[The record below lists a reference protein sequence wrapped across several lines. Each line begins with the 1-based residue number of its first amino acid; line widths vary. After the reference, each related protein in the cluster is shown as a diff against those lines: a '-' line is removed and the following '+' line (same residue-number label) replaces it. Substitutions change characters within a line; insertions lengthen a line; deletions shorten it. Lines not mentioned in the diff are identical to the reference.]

1 MPELISN
8 TTLMTSLSCA
18 ALNPGLRSILVLDAP
33 YPGLQHLADILAQL
47 LQAISDLP
55 VKQHQFGTL
64 TTDDDVW
71 GSLYLPSYYG
81 ERAIHRLFSAER
93 NAQELQMITIADL
106 TTLSLVAARAVTTLV
121 GAEVVHLERNGI
133 SSCWH
138 PQQCWLAGCASE
150 AIGRL
155 SPHMLDRFALR
166 LSWQELVPPDP
177 ADDASAIAHLL
188 TQVSTEAIEI
198 SNTLAPSYLEQIKQ
212 AAQRQVEIP
221 GSALAHILDYLPAQN
236 YYPRREITLAR
247 FAVTLARLSGD
258 VALNASH
265 IDKAARMFGFTR
277 KQELPQ
283 LDVKPGE
290 VPAFPDENTEAE
302 PAQPDPTPKTPSS
315 ELLAEVAQPTTV
327 QLPEAIHT
335 SVIDSGTICRQPY
348 PEDDAPLEREEY
360 TLKLPPTRYAPSRS
374 AHGIII
380 GTDESD
386 RLYDLAIVSTILAAA
401 RFQKVRQDWYQR
413 KHQHPYPGLL
423 IERMDLRR
431 YRRSLPTEQVF
442 MLLLDY
448 TSVRE
453 NRNWEQALLPYLHAA
468 YTVRAAV
475 TIIKVGVGEAPSP
488 LRAEVVRAKNILVPR
503 VGLALEAGRGRATPL
518 AHGLNLALELLQR
531 VLQHGRNITH

>member
-188 TQVSTEAIEI
+188 TQVSTEAIKI

-236 YYPRREITLAR
+236 YYPRREIT
-247 FAVTLARLSGD
+247 
-258 VALNASH
+258 
-265 IDKAARMFGFTR
+265 
-277 KQELPQ
+277 
-283 LDVKPGE
+283 
-290 VPAFPDENTEAE
+290 
-302 PAQPDPTPKTPSS
+302 
-315 ELLAEVAQPTTV
+315 
-327 QLPEAIHT
+327 
-335 SVIDSGTICRQPY
+335 
-348 PEDDAPLEREEY
+348 
-360 TLKLPPTRYAPSRS
+360 
-374 AHGIII
+374 
-380 GTDESD
+380 
-386 RLYDLAIVSTILAAA
+386 
-401 RFQKVRQDWYQR
+401 
-413 KHQHPYPGLL
+413 
-423 IERMDLRR
+423 
-431 YRRSLPTEQVF
+431 
-442 MLLLDY
+442 
-448 TSVRE
+448 
-453 NRNWEQALLPYLHAA
+453 
-468 YTVRAAV
+468 
-475 TIIKVGVGEAPSP
+475 
-488 LRAEVVRAKNILVPR
+488 
-503 VGLALEAGRGRATPL
+503 
-518 AHGLNLALELLQR
+518 
-531 VLQHGRNITH
+531 